1 MEAHAEPAVR
11 HGARQRLGAWIDE
24 RFGISGLAYPVPEHA
39 NGLAFTLGGI
49 TAGTFLLLVVTGVYL
64 AQFYDPTVDAAHTS
78 VTYIIDEAPLGRLV
92 RSVHV
97 WLSTIF
103 VVTLTLHL
111 LRTFVTASF
120 KRPREGTWLVGV
132 LLFVSGAGLLFTGTI
147 LKWDQEAVEALEHN
161 GELAKLFG
169 LAGVW
174 FTNEFADNVSLLT
187 RSYIA
192 HVSILPLAVVA
203 LVGVHVLLVKRLRV
217 SPLPWGSAAEVER
230 RERDEHRVPFTSHLA
245 RIGLWTGMALALA
258 LLLSAI
264 WPAGLGPAGVGGIEI
279 TKPPWYFL
287 WLYPLENWFGLNSL
301 AVFPAVLIVGL
312 LAVPWLDRSLER
324 DPRRRKLWLTVTV
337 LVLAAWAALT
347 IFAWQTAI
355 VEHIG
360 M

>member
-24 RFGISGLAYPVPEHA
+24 RFGVSGLAYPVPEHA

-64 AQFYDPTVDAAHTS
+64 AQFYDPMVDAAHTS

-161 GELAKLFG
+161 GEIAKLFG

-301 AVFPAVLIVGL
+301 AVFPAVLTVGL

-324 DPRRRKLWLTVTV
+324 DPRRRKLWLTVAV
-337 LVLAAWAALT
+337 LVLAA
-347 IFAWQTAI
+347 
-355 VEHIG
+355 
-360 M
+360 

>member
-11 HGARQRLGAWIDE
+11 HGARQRLGVWIDE
-24 RFGISGLAYPVPEHA
+24 RFGVSGLAYPVPEHA

-230 RERDEHRVPFTSHLA
+230 REQDEHRVPFTSHLA

-264 WPAGLGPAGVGGIEI
+264 WPAGLGPAGVGG
-279 TKPPWYFL
+279 P
-287 WLYPLENWFGLNSL
+287 
-301 AVFPAVLIVGL
+301 
-312 LAVPWLDRSLER
+312 RSR
-324 DPRRRKLWLTVTV
+324 SRRGTSSGCTRSRTGSASTRSPSSRLCSSSACSPCPGSTGASSGI
-337 LVLAAWAALT
+337 LAAASC
-347 IFAWQTAI
+347 
-355 VEHIG
+355 G
-360 M
+360 